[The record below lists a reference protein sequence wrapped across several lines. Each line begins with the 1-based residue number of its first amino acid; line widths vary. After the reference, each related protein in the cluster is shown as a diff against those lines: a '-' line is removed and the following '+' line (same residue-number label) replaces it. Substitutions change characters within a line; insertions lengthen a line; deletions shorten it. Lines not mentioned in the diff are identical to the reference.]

1 MRKEWLAALAVLVL
15 MSYAHI
21 ASAET
26 KSDEAYEQDHAECMQ
41 IAQEQSEQDETTSF
55 IVFYRECMIDRGYDQ
70 DGIEDNQ
77 ISVDSVDSISTQQG
91 E

>member
-1 MRKEWLAALAVLVL
+1 MKKELLLVLVIFL
-15 MSYAHI
+15 TTGYALH
-21 ASAET
+21 AVAED